1 MAELDKH
8 KLTASVTP
16 GKDVQP
22 VYLSSPDL
30 NNYLLRW
37 HRGLEH

>member
-1 MAELDKH
+1 MLGLAIDMGVNK
-8 KLTASVTP
+8 
-16 GKDVQP
+16 
-22 VYLSSPDL
+22 L